1 MRLNDQG
8 PPPGEKNATHDEA
21 DDQQMDDH
29 HEVSASPITTSSHPA
44 QRPYQPTRD
53 RTPDRLASATVH
65 YCRDGGRLMLLYHPG
80 TIGPLTFR
88 HKGYAITMAEKLN
101 PNAERVV
108 KDETEG

>member
-1 MRLNDQG
+1 
-8 PPPGEKNATHDEA
+8 
-21 DDQQMDDH
+21 
-29 HEVSASPITTSSHPA
+29 
-44 QRPYQPTRD
+44 
-53 RTPDRLASATVH
+53 VH

-108 KDETEG
+108 KDETDG